1 MLVLAQTSPA
11 LKTLRDSTP
20 APISLHSLSGKT
32 WKKFLPIS
40 VSVWKDNPSSKND
53 DFGKWSIQKLYR
65 AAIHKHTSI
74 YNDHRS
80 RCFQRLHG
88 IDIGNMECTLVFG
101 LYIISLQC
109 QPEYRL
115 IHFRRGGRTDS
126 RFPLPGIGSDRR
138 NNIARRRDLYR
149 GGGFLR
155 LFGRDSGEPRK
166 LTDKYR
172 QQSLL
177 RLWTIH
183 SLYSHESDEEQR
195 LSGIVSG

>member
-1 MLVLAQTSPA
+1 MWVTVDGMEMESIKAMSWQIPDGI
-11 LKTLRDSTP
+11 RR
-20 APISLHSLSGKT
+20 
-32 WKKFLPIS
+32 
-40 VSVWKDNPSSKND
+40 SSKND

-88 IDIGNMECTLVFG
+88 IDIGNMECALVFG

-183 SLYSHESDEEQR
+183 SLYSHESDEHRSRGFRGLCPVEVGYMGCPKLFR
-195 LSGIVSG
+195 FCDLVP